1 MIFGKKNKS
10 GNRSI
15 FIKHFKRCFF
25 LVLKKVIFI
34 EDIRCPYCNQ
44 LLLKAEKVKGEIKCL
59 RCKNIV
65 KLDKDR
71 A

>member
-1 MIFGKKNKS
+1 M
-10 GNRSI
+10 
-15 FIKHFKRCFF
+15 
-25 LVLKKVIFI
+25 IFI